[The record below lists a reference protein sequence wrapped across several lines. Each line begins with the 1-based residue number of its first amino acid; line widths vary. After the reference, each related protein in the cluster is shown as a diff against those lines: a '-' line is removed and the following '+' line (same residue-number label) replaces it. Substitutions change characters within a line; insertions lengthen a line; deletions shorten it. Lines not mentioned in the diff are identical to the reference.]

1 MLLSYSIIPVTI
13 AVVVSISLIYA
24 YIKPFAEHDLP
35 DPWIRTFY
43 NRYHE
48 LSGDHNPRT
57 LNGND

>member
-35 DPWIRTFY
+35 NPWIRTFY
-43 NRYHE
+43 N
-48 LSGDHNPRT
+48 
-57 LNGND
+57 